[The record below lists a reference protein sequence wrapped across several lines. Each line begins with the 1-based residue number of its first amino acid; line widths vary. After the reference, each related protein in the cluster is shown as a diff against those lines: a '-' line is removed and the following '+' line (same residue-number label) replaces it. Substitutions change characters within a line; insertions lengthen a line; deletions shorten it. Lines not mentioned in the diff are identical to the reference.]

1 MPLKAFPK
9 TFGLDEFKKG
19 YFPHY
24 FNKECNKDCISPMPS
39 KNHYGYNQMKSN
51 EREQFLKWYNEHVNN
66 DYVFD
71 FKKELKEYCR
81 SDVDIL
87 RRSMLK
93 FRENFIK
100 LENIDPHRYMTIA
113 SVLCLYTELIICQ
126 VNQLLLFLNT

>member
-1 MPLKAFPK
+1 
-9 TFGLDEFKKG
+9 
-19 YFPHY
+19 
-24 FNKECNKDCISPMPS
+24 MPS
-39 KNHYGYNQMKSN
+39 KNHFGYNQMKSN

-71 FKKELKEYCR
+71 FKKELIDYCR

-93 FRENFIK
+93 FREDFIK